1 MSFLN
6 ALLDVGFDYGANGGP
21 DDFGTEL
28 VVVGGATYAN
38 QKRQHE
44 LGEWELGGRNVDAAN
59 LQVRL
64 AHWRAVRGTTYAFP
78 YKDWNEYEVTQQ
90 ELVLDGSNSTQL
102 IKVSSGFGNDYTADI
117 LLPVIDTVVIEL
129 QDGGA
134 GPWVEL
140 EADTDYTLNATT
152 GVITWP
158 GSTGPAAP
166 DKVRWTGEFYKRVRY
181 GVDRLRAQFLTFE
194 QRGATSQKIYALGAL
209 TVREERLPYP
219 S

>member
-6 ALLDVGFDYGANGGP
+6 ALLDLGFNYGANGGP

-28 VVVGGATYAN
+28 VVVGGANYAN
-38 QKRQHE
+38 QKREKE
-44 LGEWELGGRNVDAAN
+44 LGEWELGGRDVDAAT
-59 LQVRL
+59 LQLRL
-64 AHWRAVRGTTYAFP
+64 DHWRAVRGRVYAFP

-102 IKVSSGFGNDYTADI
+102 IKVSSGFGNDYTANI
-117 LLPVIDTVVIEL
+117 LLPVVSTFVLEL

-140 EADTDYTLNATT
+140 EADTDYTLDATT

-166 DKVRWTGEFYKRVRY
+166 DKVRWSGEFNKRVRY
-181 GVDRLRAQFLTFE
+181 AVSQFRAQFLAYE
-194 QRGATSQKIYALGAL
+194 QRGATNQKFYALGPL
-209 TVREERLPYP
+209 TVREELLPQP
-219 S
+219 